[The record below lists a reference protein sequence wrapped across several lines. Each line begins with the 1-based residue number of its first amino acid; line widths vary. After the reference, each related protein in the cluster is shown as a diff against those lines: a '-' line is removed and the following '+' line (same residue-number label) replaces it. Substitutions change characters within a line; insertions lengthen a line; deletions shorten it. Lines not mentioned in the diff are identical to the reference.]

1 MNKCQNCGKEMI
13 PDSSYYASD
22 GDKTFWY
29 TDQFDSIL
37 VCEECYCDL
46 MAEIIQICNE
56 LMYLR
61 KKD

>member
-1 MNKCQNCGKEMI
+1 MNKCQNCRKELK

-22 GDKTFWY
+22 GDTTYWY

-46 MAEIIQICNE
+46 MAGDYSN
-56 LMYLR
+56 MN
-61 KKD
+61 